1 MRART
6 ITALVSGLVLLAS
19 ASRADQARSNLDV
32 TLTPVAVSG
41 QPIPGGDGVRFS
53 RFHLS
58 PPPRIDNSGNVA
70 FFSELSGPSGITA
83 LFGGRPGSL
92 SLVARPRDPVLGTAL
107 RFGTLYVPRLSG
119 AGEMVVYS
127 DDDVLLWR
135 LGDFLHVARN
145 GNPVDAPQLAPP
157 FSTTVAFKQFLPD
170 PDGYLSLEKLWAGRA
185 GALRAVALR
194 GAAAP
199 GPDGARFDGSFS
211 PVALS
216 PSGQLAFRGR
226 ALLPLGGPQTAIWAG
241 TPDAL
246 RLVVSTGV
254 PTPAAGGFTFSGLEE
269 PQINAAG
276 QVAFRSRAGLW
287 VASADGSL
295 LTSAG
300 LPGDPAPGAGGQF
313 TSFYEPSFNDA
324 GQVAFRAEFWR
335 PGNSASTDGIWAGR
349 PGELRLVMH
358 EGQPAPGAGEGVNFA
373 SLLSY
378 DPMFNAN
385 GQVAFGALLAGPG
398 VTAAN
403 DGALY
408 ASDPQGNLHLVAR
421 EGMRVEFP
429 NGTGR
434 IITALDYP
442 TGASGEHSRSQSFN
456 DAGQLIFAAGFENGS
471 AVLMAIVPEPDACA
485 ALAAAALCPLL
496 SRRRRR

>member
-1 MRART
+1 MCART
-6 ITALVSGLVLLAS
+6 IAALASGLVLLAS
-19 ASRADQARSNLDV
+19 SSRADQASSNLDV
-32 TLTPVAVSG
+32 ALTPVAVSG
-41 QPIPGGDGVRFS
+41 QPIPGGDGARFS

-92 SLVARPRDPVLGTAL
+92 SLVARPGDPVPGTAL
-107 RFGTLYVPRLSG
+107 RFGTLSVPRLSV

-127 DDDVLLWR
+127 EHDLLLWR
-135 LGDFLHVARN
+135 PGEFLHVAHD
-145 GNPVDAPQLAPP
+145 GNPVDAPQPQSP
-157 FSTTVAFKQFLPD
+157 FATTVAFTQAVPGDNGLP
-170 PDGYLSLEKLWAGRA
+170 PTVRLLAGRPA
-185 GALRAVALR
+185 ALREVARSGR
-194 GAAAP
+194 GAP
-199 GPDGARFDGSFS
+199 GPEGSQFYGGFTHAPFSSSGELWVRGGIIYPGAGI
-211 PVALS
+211 
-216 PSGQLAFRGR
+216 
-226 ALLPLGGPQTAIWAG
+226 QTAIWAG

-254 PTPAAGGFTFSGLEE
+254 PTPAAGGFTFSGLDE

-287 VASADGSL
+287 VASADGSV

-300 LPGDPAPGAGGQF
+300 APGDPAPGAGGQF
-313 TSFYEPSFNDA
+313 TSFHQPSFNDA

-335 PGNSASTDGIWAGR
+335 PGDPASTDGIWAGR
-349 PGELRLVMH
+349 PGELRLVVH
-358 EGQPAPGAGEGVNFA
+358 EGQPAPGAGEGVTFA
-373 SLLSY
+373 NLLSW

-385 GQVAFGALLAGPG
+385 GQVAFGAVLAGPG
-398 VTAAN
+398 VTTAS
-403 DGALY
+403 DRALY

-421 EGMRVEFP
+421 EGMRVELP

-434 IITALDYP
+434 IITALDFP
-442 TGASGEHSRSQSFN
+442 TGASGPHSRSQSFN

-471 AVLMAIVPEPDACA
+471 AVLIANVPEPDAWA
-485 ALAAAALCPLL
+485 ALAATALCPLL